1 MSLPVY
7 IFKRFL
13 QALPLLFLISV
24 MAFTMLKLSPVDPL
38 ATMRANPSVSQA
50 AIEAEEERL
59 GLNKPAPVQYY
70 IWLSNTLQ
78 GNLGVS
84 STGGSVARRLFTG
97 AGNTLLLNIFTFAF
111 TWLIALPTGVYAAVH
126 RGKLA
131 DKIFGL
137 ISSVGMSM
145 PTFLM
150 CFLLLMLA
158 LATGLLP
165 IGGMTAPNHNELD
178 GLHQILDIG
187 HHLIMPVCVLTFIQL
202 AGIQRQVRSNL
213 LDVLRADY
221 VRTARAKGV
230 DETKV
235 IYKHA
240 LRNAVNPLITL
251 LGFEFASLL
260 SGAAITEMVLGYPGL
275 GFLTLGAVL
284 TKDINLVMASIMMGA
299 IMLIVGN
306 LLADVLLKVTDPRI
320 TIN

>member
-1 MSLPVY
+1 MSLPMY
-7 IFKRFL
+7 ILKRVL
-13 QALPLLFLISV
+13 QALPLLFTISV
-24 MAFTMLKLSPVDPL
+24 LAFTMLKLSPVDPL
-38 ATMRANPSVSQA
+38 ATMRANPSVSAA
-50 AIEAEEERL
+50 AIKAEEERL
-59 GLNKPAPVQYY
+59 GLNKPAPEQYI
-70 IWLSNTLQ
+70 IWLSNTLH

-84 STGGSVARRLFTG
+84 STGGSVAGRLFTC
-97 AGNTLLLNIFTFAF
+97 AGNTLLLNIFTFFF
-111 TWLIALPTGVYAAVH
+111 TWLIALPAGVYAAVH
-126 RGKLA
+126 RGKFI
-131 DKIFGL
+131 DKLFGL

-165 IGGMTAPNHNELD
+165 IGGMTSADFNDYDPLR
-178 GLHQILDIG
+178 QMLDIG
-187 HHLIMPVCVLTFIQL
+187 HHLIMPVCVLTFISL

-230 DETKV
+230 DENRV

-275 GFLTLGAVL
+275 GFLTLGAVQ
-284 TKDINLVMASIMMGA
+284 TKDINVVMASLMMGA
-299 IMLIVGN
+299 VMLIVGN
-306 LLADVLLKVTDPRI
+306 LFADVLLKITDPRI

>member
-7 IFKRFL
+7 IFKRVL
-13 QALPLLFLISV
+13 QALPLLFLISI

-59 GLNKPAPVQYY
+59 GLNKPAPIQYY
-70 IWLSNTLQ
+70 IWLSSTLQ

-84 STGGSVARRLFTG
+84 STGGSVAGRLFTC
-97 AGNTLLLNIFTFAF
+97 AGNTLLLNVFVFGF
-111 TWLIALPTGVYAAVH
+111 TWLIALPAGVYAAVH
-126 RGKLA
+126 RGKLI
-131 DKIFGL
+131 DKLFSL
-137 ISSVGMSM
+137 ISSIGMSM

-150 CFLLLMLA
+150 CFLLLMVA
-158 LATGLLP
+158 LATGLMP
-165 IGGMTAPNHNELD
+165 IGGMTSANYNELNSF
-178 GLHQILDIG
+178 QQMLDVG

-275 GFLTLGAVL
+275 GFLTLGAVQ

-306 LLADVLLKVTDPRI
+306 LLADVLLKITDPRI
-320 TIN
+320 TID

>member
-7 IFKRFL
+7 IFKRAL
-13 QALPLLFLISV
+13 QAVPLLFMISV
-24 MAFTMLKLSPVDPL
+24 MAFTMLRLSPVDPL
-38 ATMRANPSVSQA
+38 ATMRANPSVSAA
-50 AIEAEEERL
+50 AIKAEEERL
-59 GLNKPAPVQYY
+59 GLNKPAPEQYV
-70 IWLSNTLQ
+70 IWLTNTLR
-78 GNLGVS
+78 GNLGMS
-84 STGGSVARRLFTG
+84 STGGSVAGRLFTC
-97 AGNTLLLNIFTFAF
+97 AGNTLLLNTFTFLF
-111 TWLIALPTGVYAAVH
+111 TWLIALPAGVYAAVH
-126 RGKLA
+126 RGRLTDKL
-131 DKIFGL
+131 FGV

-150 CFLLLMLA
+150 CFLLLMFA
-158 LATGLLP
+158 LATGVLP
-165 IGGMTAPNHNELD
+165 IGGMTSPDFDDFDAWHRA
-178 GLHQILDIG
+178 LDIG
-187 HHLIMPVCVLTFIQL
+187 HHLIMPVCVLTFISL

-275 GFLTLGAVL
+275 GFLTLGAVQ
-284 TKDINLVMASIMMGA
+284 TKDINLVMASLMMGA
-299 IMLIVGN
+299 VMLIVGN
-306 LLADVLLKVTDPRI
+306 LLADVLLKITDPRI
-320 TIN
+320 TID